1 ATAMPGATCRMS
13 HPGGRA
19 RRARRWCR
27 EPSEAPRR
35 TAPSRLALGFRTAIR
50 RLPLRNA
57 LDRGASRPG
66 HGLGE
71 IIVVEV
77 KLGELCPDRVGPLD
91 ADGGEHDL
99 SGPDRDLEVLRVAG
113 GFDGG

>member
-1 ATAMPGATCRMS
+1 MPGATCRMS
-13 HPGGRA
+13 RPGGTARTA
-19 RRARRWCR
+19 RRSCR

-35 TAPSRLALGFRTAIR
+35 TGPSRLALGFRTAIR

-71 IIVVEV
+71 IIVIEV
-77 KLGELCPDRVGPLD
+77 QLGEFRPHCVGPLD

-99 SGPDRDLEVLRVAG
+99 SGPDRDLEVLRV
-113 GFDGG
+113 